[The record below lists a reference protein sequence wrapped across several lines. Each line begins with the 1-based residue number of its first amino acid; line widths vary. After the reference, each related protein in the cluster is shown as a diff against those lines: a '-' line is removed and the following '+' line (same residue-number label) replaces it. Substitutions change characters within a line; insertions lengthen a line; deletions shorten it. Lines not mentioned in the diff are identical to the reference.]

1 MIRPTFSFSPE
12 DLLKLW
18 AHECSRVFQ
27 DRLVSDLDRT
37 WFKEQMIKLV
47 FLYFKADWGKEDL
60 DLVFCD
66 FLGRDEKRN
75 YEMVTD
81 AVKLLKKVETVM
93 GNETNLKLVM
103 FKDALQHITRLTRV
117 LRQERGH
124 LLLVGVGGSGKKSLS
139 MVGAGLAGSF
149 LMTVEPRK
157 NYGKSQ
163 FREDL
168 FRIMSEAAFKAR
180 SVTFLFSDSNILQEG
195 FLEDINNLLNSGEV
209 PGLIGKEE
217 VESINSTLA
226 QEAREKGYQDPY
238 GLFLDRVREFL
249 HVVLCFSPMGRDF
262 RSRVRKFPSLVNCCT
277 IDWLNPWPEEALLTV
292 ANMFLEN
299 LGFEGYVLHFLKDF

>member
-1 MIRPTFSFSPE
+1 MIRPFLNFSPD

-27 DRLVSDLDRT
+27 DRLVNEADRT
-37 WFKEQMIKLV
+37 WFREQMVKLV
-47 FLYFKADWGKEDL
+47 FLFFKADWGKDDL

-66 FLGRDEKRN
+66 FLGREPEKRN
-75 YEMVTD
+75 YEQVIDMK
-81 AVKLLKKVETVM
+81 KLTKKVETVM
-93 GNETNLKLVM
+93 SNETNLKLVM

-124 LLLVGVGGSGKKSLS
+124 ILLVGVGGSGKKSLS
-139 MVGAGLAGSF
+139 TVGACLAGSF

-157 NYGKSQ
+157 NYGKNQ

-168 FRIMSEAAFKAR
+168 FRIMSEAAFKAK
-180 SVTFLFSDSNILQEG
+180 SVTFVFSDSNVLQEG

-209 PGLIGKEE
+209 PSLIGKDEIE
-217 VESINSTLA
+217 NINSTLA
-226 QEAREKGYQDPY
+226 PEAREKGYQDPY
-238 GLFLDRVREFL
+238 GLFVDRVRDFL
-249 HVVLCFSPMGRDF
+249 HVVLCFSPMGKDF
-262 RSRVRKFPSLVNCCT
+262 RNRVRKFPSLVNCCT
-277 IDWLNPWPEEALLTV
+277 IDWLNPWPEEALMTV

-299 LGFEGYVLHFLKDF
+299 LGFEGYV